1 MIKRSDFF
9 KALANG
15 ALWDVGVAINRTNP
29 LPLDKFSV
37 FKAYSDNKDTDTT
50 TALGYA
56 KNSVIAYPGQII
68 AVVAGTD
75 EAPVTTVYV
84 IKKTGTGAEL
94 EALETSNVGSA
105 LNDKL
110 ITLEGQVVKTV
121 TGDKAVKA
129 TKTGNAVTLATQTS
143 AVEGNILEIKNDGL
157 YVPAPEAVTVP
168 EYSIVKDESSSDYAA
183 VYHLTKNKVNT
194 GVAINIPKDKVVKSG
209 TVERYTTGNLPTGVA
224 EAGTYLVLVLENV
237 ADPLYIKTTD
247 LVDVFTGD
255 KDSKG
260 SGENIYSTIQVNV
273 NDKNEI
279 TASILNGGVH
289 TAELADRAVTSAKI
303 ALNGVTTDNIASNA
317 INARNIASGAVSTG
331 KIADNAVTADKI
343 NDGEIG
349 ANKLA
354 DGAVTKAKLHQE
366 VKDSLSK
373 ADSAIQSVTLE
384 GGTNNG
390 TLKLTVNETA
400 TDNIAV
406 TGLGTA
412 AYKEASAFDTAGAAA
427 AVLGDSI
434 TDTAE
439 SNTVHG
445 VKKKAEANTTA
456 ITGLQNGKVTKVDN
470 TSIVHGTLYGETV
483 GSQGKSSTKTYNIMR
498 ENSTIEADAW
508 STMTTME
515 DGPVGKNYVPVYVAA
530 DGEQLQLLTGTPSRD
545 LAAANKKY
553 VDDTVNTAVSSGIT
567 VQTTGTGKY
576 VTNVTKTN
584 GEISVTK
591 GTPAVDLS
599 ELTDTTNIL
608 DSKANVTDLDQAKT
622 DLTGA
627 INRVK
632 TDLTTEIGKK
642 QNALD
647 FEGEPSKTNK
657 VVTKSAMDSAI
668 STATAGLTGA
678 MHFVGNS
685 TSDPLG
691 ESGPTI
697 AGHTGAFKSGDVC
710 THDKKEFVYDGTS
723 WRELGSEGSYILKN
737 SEAIT
742 NADIADAAI
751 AQSKI
756 DGLTTTLAGKI
767 EGMSLDGINPLLT
780 QEFEVANGK
789 IKMPYANGN
798 KFGVVKVV
806 DNPSDV
812 NNAIEMGLLGNLLV
826 NNVTTDI
833 LKNGTKT
840 LILNGGGAAL

>member
-1 MIKRSDFF
+1 MITRSDFF
-9 KALANG
+9 DALAKG

-37 FKAYSDNKDTDTT
+37 FKSLGTVDDTGTD

-56 KNSVIAYPGQII
+56 MNSVIAYPGQII
-68 AVVAGTD
+68 AVVSGTND
-75 EAPVTTVYV
+75 APNVNIYS
-84 IKKTGTGAEL
+84 IIKTGKASIPEL
-94 EALETSNVGSA
+94 ILKELASQGSYTQLDSVLSQ
-105 LNDKL
+105 LNQEV
-110 ITLEGQVVKTV
+110 IKTV

-129 TKTGNAVTLATQTS
+129 TKAGNAVTLATQTS

-317 INARNIASGAVSTG
+317 INARNIASGAVSTD

-427 AVLGDSI
+427 AVLGDST

-456 ITGLQNGKVTKVDN
+456 ITELQNGKVNKITTGPAQMQLIYGTTKA
-470 TSIVHGTLYGETV
+470 T
-483 GSQGKSSTKTYNIMR
+483 
-498 ENSTIEADAW
+498 
-508 STMTTME
+508 E
-515 DGPVGKNYVPVYVAA
+515 DGNFTDNWLVASTVKIPGITTVPMYNDNSRISIGDPVDEG
-530 DGEQLQLLTGTPSRD
+530 D
-545 LAAANKKY
+545 AANKKY
-553 VDDTVNTAVSSGIT
+553 VDNAVNTAVSSGVT
-567 VQTTGTGKY
+567 VETTGTGKY
-576 VTNVTKTN
+576 VTAVAKTN
-584 GEISVTK
+584 GKISVTK
-591 GTPAVDLS
+591 STPAIAIS
-599 ELTDTTNIL
+599 E
-608 DSKANVTDLDQAKT
+608 VTDLEDTLSAKATTEALNQAKA
-622 DLTGA
+622 DLSGEIIAAQNELSTA
-627 INRVK
+627 
-632 TDLTTEIGKK
+632 IGKK
-642 QNALD
+642 QDALA
-647 FEGEPSKTNK
+647 FEGDYNIETNK

-691 ESGPTI
+691 ETGPTI
-697 AGHTGAFKSGDVC
+697 ADHTGAFKSGDVC
-710 THDKKEFVYDGTS
+710 TYNKKEFVYDGTS
-723 WRELGSEGSYILKN
+723 WRELGDEGSYAVKG
-737 SEAIT
+737 AIKDS
-742 NADIADAAI
+742 DIAADAAI

-756 DGLTTTLAGKI
+756 DGLTTALAGKVSSARI
-767 EGMSLDGINPLLT
+767 YGKEEIGPSTINQALT
-780 QEFEVANGK
+780 ITNGK
-789 IKMPYANGN
+789 LDIPIATSNQ
-798 KFGVVKVV
+798 FGVTRVV
-806 DNPSDV
+806 LNKDNGFTYDSTAADDYFEKLH
-812 NNAIEMGLLGNLLV
+812 IYS
-826 NNVTTDI
+826 VTTDI

-840 LILNGGGAAL
+840 LILNGGGAAAF

>member
-1 MIKRSDFF
+1 MIKRSKFF
-9 KALANG
+9 EDLAKG

-94 EALETSNVGSA
+94 ETLGSSNAISG
-105 LNDKL
+105 LDTKL
-110 ITLEGQVVKTV
+110 TTLEGEVVKTV
-121 TGDKAVKA
+121 TGDKAVRA

-168 EYSIVKDESSSDYAA
+168 EYSIVKDATSSDYAA
-183 VYHLTKNKVNT
+183 VYHLTKDNVNT

-247 LVDVFTGD
+247 LIDVFTGD

-317 INARNIASGAVSTG
+317 INARNIASGAVSTD

-354 DGAVTKAKLHQE
+354 DGAVTKVKLHQE
-366 VKDSLSK
+366 IKDSLSK

-412 AYKEASAFDTAGAAA
+412 AYKEASAFDAAGAAA
-427 AVLGDSI
+427 AVLGNAD

-439 SNTVHG
+439 SITVHG

-456 ITGLQNGKVTKVDN
+456 ITELQNGKVNKITTGPAQMQLIYGTKKATEDGNFVDN
-470 TSIVHGTLYGETV
+470 WLIAGTSKFPAITTV
-483 GSQGKSSTKTYNIMR
+483 PMYNDDSCIK
-498 ENSTIEADAW
+498 IGD
-508 STMTTME
+508 
-515 DGPVGKNYVPVYVAA
+515 PK
-530 DGEQLQLLTGTPSRD
+530 RD
-545 LAAANKKY
+545 DDAANKKY
-553 VDDTVNTAVSSGIT
+553 VDDAVNTAVSSGVT
-567 VQTTGTGKY
+567 VETTGEGKY
-576 VTNVTKTN
+576 VTAVTKTN
-584 GEISVTK
+584 GKISVTK
-591 GTPAVDLS
+591 STPAVDLS

-608 DSKANVTDLDQAKT
+608 DSKANAADLNQAKT

-627 INRVK
+627 INQVK

-642 QNALD
+642 QDALS

-678 MHFVGNS
+678 MRFVGNS

-691 ESGPTI
+691 ETGPTI
-697 AGHTGAFKSGDVC
+697 ADHTGAFKSGDVC
-710 THDKKEFVYDGTS
+710 TYNKKEFVYDGTS
-723 WRELGSEGSYILKN
+723 WRELGDEGSYAVKG
-737 SEAIT
+737 AIKDS
-742 NADIADAAI
+742 DIAADAAI

-756 DGLTTTLAGKI
+756 DGLTTALAGKVSSARI
-767 EGMSLDGINPLLT
+767 YGKEEIGPDTINQALT
-780 QEFEVANGK
+780 ITNGK
-789 IKMPYANGN
+789 LDIPIATSSQ
-798 KFGVVKVV
+798 FGVTRVV
-806 DNPSDV
+806 LNKDNGFTYDSTAADDYFETLH
-812 NNAIEMGLLGNLLV
+812 IYS
-826 NNVTTDI
+826 VTTDI
-833 LKNGTKT
+833 IKNGTKT
-840 LILNGGGAAL
+840 LILDGGGAAL

>member
-1 MIKRSDFF
+1 MITRSKFF
-9 KALANG
+9 EDLAKG

-84 IKKTGTGAEL
+84 IKKTGTSAEL
-94 EALETSNVGSA
+94 ETLGSSNAISA
-105 LNDKL
+105 LDTKL
-110 ITLEGQVVKTV
+110 TTLEGEVVKTV
-121 TGDKAVKA
+121 TGDKAIKA

-143 AVEGNILEIKNDGL
+143 TVEGNILEIKDDGL
-157 YVPAPEAVTVP
+157 YVPTPEAVTVP
-168 EYSIVKDESSSDYAA
+168 EYSIVKDATSSDFAA
-183 VYHLTKNKVNT
+183 VYHLTKDNVNT

-209 TVERYTTGNLPTGVA
+209 TVERYTTGNLPGGVT
-224 EAGTYLVLVLENV
+224 EAGTYIVLVFENV
-237 ADPLYIKTTD
+237 TDPCYINVKD
-247 LVDVFTGD
+247 LVDVFTGG

-273 NDKNEI
+273 DDKNVI
-279 TASILNGGVH
+279 TATILDGAVH
-289 TAELADRAVTSAKI
+289 TAELADRAVTGTKI
-303 ALNGVTTDNIASNA
+303 GLKAVTTENIANDA
-317 INARNIASGAVSTG
+317 ITATQIASGAISTD

-349 ANKLA
+349 TTKLA
-354 DGAVTKAKLHQE
+354 DGAVTNAKLHQG
-366 VKDSLSK
+366 VKDALDK
-373 ADSAIQSVTLE
+373 ANSAVQSVALE
-384 GGTNNG
+384 SGTNKG
-390 TLKLTVNETA
+390 TVKLTVDGTA

-412 AYKEASAFDTAGAAA
+412 AYEAKGAFDAAGAAA
-427 AVLGDSI
+427 TVLGNAD

-439 SNTVHG
+439 SITVHG
-445 VKKKAEANTTA
+445 VKKKAEANATA
-456 ITGLQNGKVTKVDN
+456 ITELQNGKVNKITNESV
-470 TSIVHGTLYGETV
+470 THEIVYGESESSKGT
-483 GSQGKSSTKTYNIMR
+483 SSTKAINIMR
-498 ENSTIEADAW
+498 ENLAMEPTAW
-508 STMTTME
+508 ENMTTM
-515 DGPVGKNYVPVYVAA
+515 DSGPVGKNYIARYVAA
-530 DGEQLQLLTGTPSRD
+530 DGEQLQLLTGTPIRD

-553 VDDTVNTAVSSGIT
+553 VDDAVNAAVSSGVT
-567 VQTTGTGKY
+567 VETTGEGKY
-576 VTNVTKTN
+576 VTAVTKTN
-584 GEISVTK
+584 GKISVTK

-608 DSKANVTDLDQAKT
+608 DSKANAADLDQAKT

-627 INRVK
+627 INQVK

-642 QNALD
+642 QDALS

-697 AGHTGAFKSGDVC
+697 TGHAGAFKSGDVC
-710 THDKKEFVYDGTS
+710 TYNKKEFVYDGTS
-723 WRELGSEGSYILKN
+723 WRELGDEGSYILKN

-742 NADIADAAI
+742 NADIANDAI
-751 AQSKI
+751 SQDKI
-756 DGLTTTLAGKI
+756 DGLATALAGKV
-767 EGMSLDGINPLLT
+767 EGMSLDGVNPLLT
-780 QEFEVANGK
+780 QEFEVVDGK
-789 IKMPYANGN
+789 IKMPYARGD

-806 DNPSDV
+806 DNPSDI
-812 NNAIEMGLLGNLLV
+812 NNAIEMSPLGNLLV